1 MVAEVLAYAS
11 ADSGAYTAEKHA
23 ALNLARALTERAEE
37 FRNLPLDRASALS
50 RKVTQLGAAAAV
62 QPSAA
67 DINSVTVD
75 RGLSIAQTSSAE
87 VRDSM
92 YQQLANNAATA
103 GDFERARQIINDY
116 LPPSTRARALAGA
129 QRQAVYAAASK
140 GNFDEAL
147 RLIQSER
154 SVETRVTM
162 LGQIVAQIGPGLK
175 NSTATSLLEQIRSM
189 LGPSPRAEGE
199 EEMKT
204 LLSLTAALSRFNPD
218 RVSGI
223 IEPLVDQFNELCLS
237 AVAMNGF
244 RQKYYRNGDLI
255 MEDNNLA
262 TLGKQFAKTLAA
274 LSLRDTP
281 RARAAADRMR
291 PVTVRI
297 EIYLAMAENSIRSS
311 NWVD

>member
-1 MVAEVLAYAS
+1 
-11 ADSGAYTAEKHA
+11 
-23 ALNLARALTERAEE
+23 
-37 FRNLPLDRASALS
+37 
-50 RKVTQLGAAAAV
+50 
-62 QPSAA
+62 
-67 DINSVTVD
+67 
-75 RGLSIAQTSSAE
+75 
-87 VRDSM
+87 
-92 YQQLANNAATA
+92 
-103 GDFERARQIINDY
+103 
-116 LPPSTRARALAGA
+116 
-129 QRQAVYAAASK
+129 
-140 GNFDEAL
+140 
-147 RLIQSER
+147 
-154 SVETRVTM
+154 
-162 LGQIVAQIGPGLK
+162 
-175 NSTATSLLEQIRSM
+175 
-189 LGPSPRAEGE
+189 
-199 EEMKT
+199 MKT